1 MNETKLVGLL
11 FLLNDIL
18 LDMKQLDMF
27 VRLQKLL
34 DGIKVQQVF
43 LFRILTIK
51 KEGRSTIYENEY
63 IYDDFKKKQ
72 DWVLQ
77 TLKIA
82 KSTSTFLIITLRGHC
97 HNIL

>member
-1 MNETKLVGLL
+1 MKPNWLVYSSYYY
-11 FLLNDIL
+11 DIL

-63 IYDDFKKKQ
+63 MMILKKARLGPS
-72 DWVLQ
+72 D
-77 TLKIA
+77 LKNSKVYINFSNNN
-82 KSTSTFLIITLRGHC
+82 STWALSQHT
-97 HNIL
+97 

>member
-1 MNETKLVGLL
+1 MVGLL

-63 IYDDFKKKQ
+63 MMILKKARLGPS
-72 DWVLQ
+72 D
-77 TLKIA
+77 LKNSKVYINLSNNNSMWA
-82 KSTSTFLIITLRGHC
+82 LS
-97 HNIL
+97 

>member
-1 MNETKLVGLL
+1 
-11 FLLNDIL
+11 
-18 LDMKQLDMF
+18 MKQLDM
-27 VRLQKLL
+27 RLQKLL

-63 IYDDFKKKQ
+63 MMIFKKARLGPSDQ
-72 DWVLQ
+72 
-77 TLKIA
+77 KIA

>member
-1 MNETKLVGLL
+1 
-11 FLLNDIL
+11 
-18 LDMKQLDMF
+18 MKQLDM
-27 VRLQKLL
+27 RLQKLL

-63 IYDDFKKKQ
+63 MMILKKKQ

>member
-1 MNETKLVGLL
+1 
-11 FLLNDIL
+11 
-18 LDMKQLDMF
+18 MKQLDMF

-51 KEGRSTIYENEY
+51 KEGRSTIYENEL

>member
-1 MNETKLVGLL
+1 
-11 FLLNDIL
+11 
-18 LDMKQLDMF
+18 MKQLDIQF

-43 LFRILTIK
+43 LFHILTIK

-63 IYDDFKKKQ
+63 MMILKKARLGPSDQ
-72 DWVLQ
+72 
-77 TLKIA
+77 KIA

-97 HNIL
+97 HNILNCCTLGV

>member
-1 MNETKLVGLL
+1 
-11 FLLNDIL
+11 
-18 LDMKQLDMF
+18 MKQLDMF

-63 IYDDFKKKQ
+63 NYDDFKKKQ
-72 DWVLQ
+72 DWVL
-77 TLKIA
+77 K
-82 KSTSTFLIITLRGHC
+82 FRP
-97 HNIL
+97 

>member
-1 MNETKLVGLL
+1 MKL
-11 FLLNDIL
+11 
-18 LDMKQLDMF
+18 LDMF

-63 IYDDFKKKQ
+63 MMILKKARLGPSDQ
-72 DWVLQ
+72 
-77 TLKIA
+77 KIA
-82 KSTSTFLIITLRGHC
+82 KSTSTFLIITLCGHC

>member
-1 MNETKLVGLL
+1 M
-11 FLLNDIL
+11 
-18 LDMKQLDMF
+18 
-27 VRLQKLL
+27 
-34 DGIKVQQVF
+34 QQVF

-63 IYDDFKKKQ
+63 NYDDLKKKQ

-97 HNIL
+97 HNILNCCTLGV

>member
-1 MNETKLVGLL
+1 
-11 FLLNDIL
+11 
-18 LDMKQLDMF
+18 MKQLDMF

>member
-1 MNETKLVGLL
+1 
-11 FLLNDIL
+11 
-18 LDMKQLDMF
+18 MKQLDMF

-63 IYDDFKKKQ
+63 MMILKKARFGPS
-72 DWVLQ
+72 D
-77 TLKIA
+77 LKNSKVYINF
-82 KSTSTFLIITLRGHC
+82 SIITLRGHC
-97 HNIL
+97 HNILNCCTLGV

>member
-1 MNETKLVGLL
+1 
-11 FLLNDIL
+11 
-18 LDMKQLDMF
+18 MKQLDMF

-51 KEGRSTIYENEY
+51 KEGRSTVYENEY
-63 IYDDFKKKQ
+63 MMILKKARFGPY
-72 DWVLQ
+72 Q

-82 KSTSTFLIITLRGHC
+82 KSTSTYLIITLCGHC

>member
-1 MNETKLVGLL
+1 
-11 FLLNDIL
+11 
-18 LDMKQLDMF
+18 MKQLDMF

-63 IYDDFKKKQ
+63 MMILKKSKIGS
-72 DWVLQ
+72 
-77 TLKIA
+77 LKIA

>member
-1 MNETKLVGLL
+1 
-11 FLLNDIL
+11 
-18 LDMKQLDMF
+18 MKQLDMF

-51 KEGRSTIYENEY
+51 KEGRSTIYENE
-63 IYDDFKKKQ
+63 Q